1 MLPDLLVSLND
12 DPPQIVRATMAT
24 LRKAEMACGG
34 KLTDANEID
43 LQMAICYFQLN
54 APSDGSLEDVRTWAD
69 TVQLRVLATRTP
81 PNPTWPDQ

>member
-69 TVQLRVLATRTP
+69 TVQLRVLATRTAK
-81 PNPTWPDQ
+81 NPTWPDQ